1 METRHQGVP
10 VSRLQCRRAVVE
22 VGDAPTLNSR
32 WNVDCAERVQSG
44 HQHSRWNVDRAERVQ
59 SGPSLCRGGRG
70 LMSASGSHQG
80 SGGSRTELVGRHKSS
95 WGAAEV
101 PRFWLRG
108 TRALVSAGCGGM
120 AGKGGCN

>member
-1 METRHQGVP
+1 
-10 VSRLQCRRAVVE
+10 
-22 VGDAPTLNSR
+22 
-32 WNVDCAERVQSG
+32 
-44 HQHSRWNVDRAERVQ
+44 
-59 SGPSLCRGGRG
+59 
-70 LMSASGSHQG
+70 MSASGSHQG

>member
-10 VSRLQCRRAVVE
+10 VARLQCRRAVVE

-32 WNVDCAERVQSG
+32 WNVDCAERVQL
-44 HQHSRWNVDRAERVQ
+44 VL
-59 SGPSLCRGGRG
+59 SLCRGGRG